1 MLILLVDFY
10 KPYVMKYAPSNALF
24 CQFERHRLWIQM
36 WFKTLYLFFIILVSC
51 LRSCSFRC
59 RQILAIL
66 LAAFKKELILA
77 ELLLLLFL
85 PRFFGLSIICTSAF
99 TDVDYS
105 NRSKTR
111 TYFIFLKAFYFSKTL
126 SSIIC
131 IAVFRTFDYLYLGFP
146 DFRLFF
152 IPRFSGLSIFCT
164 SVFTDFDFVILRDLK
179 LNWTRIRMIKRKT
192 VVIQIQENT
201 WPVGNGQILTRFIF
215 LKDKLEKKGL

>member
-77 ELLLLLFL
+77 ELLLRLFL
-85 PRFFGLSIICTSAF
+85 PRFFGLSIICTSVF

-152 IPRFSGLSIFCT
+152 YTSIFRT
-164 SVFTDFDFVILRDLK
+164 FDFLYLGFYGLWFCYTSWSK
-179 LNWTRIRMIKRKT
+179 TELNSNSNDKTKNSSDTNTGKHVASRKRT
-192 VVIQIQENT
+192 NT
-201 WPVGNGQILTRFIF
+201 NAFYFSKR
-215 LKDKLEKKGL
+215 